1 MIAYKVWAFRKL
13 ASELRIIF
21 LKVKIETI
29 LLIMVSP
36 IAALTTSP
44 NLSQKYLVK
53 TKRKFRTIGLRVNLL
68 QSLGGFLINYK
79 PTEP

>member
-1 MIAYKVWAFRKL
+1 M
-13 ASELRIIF
+13 
-21 LKVKIETI
+21 
-29 LLIMVSP
+29 IMVPP